1 MEILTPGCLRGRPR
15 GAARL
20 LLAACLLVTGRA
32 GAASLAGSIGASSD
46 YVLRG
51 ISRNGGELAVQG
63 DVHLLFAPGWSAG
76 LWGSQVQLRPGQHT
90 VELDSYLQWQHA
102 LSGDFDLALGLTHYA
117 YPNDPRP
124 IDYNYTELS
133 VSLSWRDQIYA
144 TIAYAPDVNLFTTY
158 GYVEAR
164 DRQVYTYELAA
175 HRSLSAHL
183 DAVAG
188 LGFYLPHY
196 VDYGSYTYGS
206 ASLAW
211 HYGNWRAD
219 LSWIAVQRVEHRW
232 YTQGKAGGPLTL
244 GLAWSF

>member
-1 MEILTPGCLRGRPR
+1 MKILFPGCLRGRPC
-15 GAARL
+15 AAVCL
-20 LLAACLLVTGRA
+20 WLLASLLAASTA
-32 GAASLAGSIGASSD
+32 SAASLGGSIGASSD

-51 ISRNGGELAVQG
+51 ISRNGGELAMQG

-76 LWGSQVQLRPGQHT
+76 LWGSQVQLQPGRHS

-102 LSGDFDLALGLTHYA
+102 LSGDFDLALAATHYA
-117 YPNDPRP
+117 YPHDPRP
-124 IDYNYTELS
+124 IDYNYSELS
-133 VSLSWRDQIYA
+133 ASLSWRDQLYG

-158 GYVEAR
+158 GFVEAR
-164 DRQVYTYELAA
+164 DRQVFTYELAA
-175 HRSLSAHL
+175 HRSLSTHL

-188 LGFYLPHY
+188 LGFYLPHH

-211 HYGNWRAD
+211 HYGKWRAD
-219 LSWIAVQRVEHRW
+219 LAWIAVQRVEHRW

-244 GLAWSF
+244 GVAWSF